1 MVIRFDMRLLKKY
14 KHKVQVQTTMVF
26 CRSLWD
32 CIVKQTF
39 HAYLKA
45 LVIIGFPW
53 LNPKQVRKMKQV
65 AYSPVARLTGIPVGS
80 FMFLK
85 RLVEIYEY

>member
-26 CRSLWD
+26 CSSLWD

-39 HAYLKA
+39 HEYLKE
-45 LVIIGFPW
+45 LVII
-53 LNPKQVRKMKQV
+53 
-65 AYSPVARLTGIPVGS
+65 
-80 FMFLK
+80 
-85 RLVEIYEY
+85 

>member
-14 KHKVQVQTTMVF
+14 KHKVQVQTTIVF

-39 HAYLKA
+39 HAYIKA
-45 LVIIGFPW
+45 LYNWIPLVE
-53 LNPKQVRKMKQV
+53 PKTSTKNE
-65 AYSPVARLTGIPVGS
+65 TGAVQPCGS
-80 FMFLK
+80 FDRDTRGFLYVFK
-85 RLVEIYEY
+85 TSC